1 MAVKKYRTVRVTR
14 PSKYTREQMLE
25 KVGRFPEIDPDI
37 NQAEDEALDNSIY
50 ATFTKDDLSA
60 LQEGRRR
67 MITGVSNESVD
78 GYLEISRIML
88 NLINVLDLYKNF
100 RIH

>member
-1 MAVKKYRTVRVTR
+1 LQSVLLCSTALLATFAVAQDPCAT
-14 PSKYTREQMLE
+14 
-25 KVGRFPEIDPDI
+25 GRFPEIDPDI

-50 ATFTKDDLSA
+50 ATFTKIDLSA

-67 MITGVSNESVD
+67 MIEGVSNESVE
-78 GYLEISRIML
+78 GYLEVSRILL
-88 NLINVLDLYKNF
+88 NLINVLDLYTEW